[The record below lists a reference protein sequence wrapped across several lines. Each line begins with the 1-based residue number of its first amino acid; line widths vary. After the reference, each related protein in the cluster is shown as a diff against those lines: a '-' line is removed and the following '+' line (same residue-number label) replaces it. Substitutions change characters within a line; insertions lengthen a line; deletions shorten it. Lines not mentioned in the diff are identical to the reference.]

1 MKPMSN
7 VDIFTISDELNN
19 LLSGARV
26 DKSFQ
31 PTKDIVVMRFHV
43 PGTGRIDL
51 VMQCGSRIHISQY
64 PLENPTTPPTFPM
77 LLRKRIKGGHVESI
91 KQHNFDRVVEIRVKK
106 DKYYTIIVELFDKG
120 NIILLDDE
128 NNIILPLKRKHWSNR
143 DISSKREYVFPNN
156 IILPLKRKHWSNRDI
171 SSKREY
177 VFPEERGINPINISE
192 NEFTELFE
200 NNSDSDVVRTLA
212 RNGLGSLYAEEVI
225 ARANEITEIDKNTV
239 NNNLTEEQI
248 NGLYKGFK
256 KLFDNLKNESIKP
269 QIVKSD
275 SKEDVIPLDLMKYDS
290 FEKTYY
296 NTFNEACD
304 EFYSKKVNTDI
315 KQIKENA
322 WNKKVGKFEKRLKLQ
337 QETLDNFEKTIA
349 DSTFKGEVIYSN
361 YTTIENIIN
370 VVNTARDKS
379 YSFKE
384 IGKTLKKAKKDGMEE
399 AQIYESIDPM
409 GILTLKIDDTTLN
422 IDPKLTIPENA
433 ENYYEKSK
441 KAKRKTKG
449 ALIAIENTKKQLE
462 DIKSKKDSAMENIS
476 VPKKRVKKN
485 LKWYEKLRWFVS
497 SDDVLVVGGR
507 DANSNESV
515 VKKYLEPNDI
525 YLHADIH
532 GATSTAIKLNG
543 HKLNDNLLKES
554 GEFAAS
560 FSSAWSKG
568 FTSQDVFWVHPDQ
581 VSKTP
586 EAGEFLAKGSFVIRG
601 HRNYIRGARLKLAVG
616 IVDYEG
622 KRIMAGPIEAL
633 EKHSQNFVVLKPGF
647 TKKEAIAKKILHKIN
662 EDDLITLDDIIRV
675 LPSGKCD
682 IDEEYHQRKKY
693 EKN

>member
-7 VDIFTISDELNN
+7 VDIYTISDELNN

-51 VMQCGSRIHISQY
+51 VMQCGSRIHTSQY

-77 LLRKRIKGGHVESI
+77 LLRKRIKGAHVESV
-91 KQHNFDRVVEIRVKK
+91 KQHNFDRVVEINVKK

-143 DISSKREYVFPNN
+143 DISSKKKY
-156 IILPLKRKHWSNRDI
+156 I
-171 SSKREY
+171 
-177 VFPEERGINPINISE
+177 FPEERGINPTTVTQSE
-192 NEFTELFE
+192 FKEIFE
-200 NNSDSDVVRTLA
+200 NNSDSDLVRTLA
-212 RNGLGSLYAEEVI
+212 RNGLGSLYAEEI
-225 ARANEITEIDKNTV
+225 IKRANEIIAIDKNTP
-239 NNNLTEEQI
+239 NKDITEEQSI
-248 NGLYKGFK
+248 ALYNSLKN
-256 KLFDNLKNESIKP
+256 LFDSLKNDSAKP
-269 QIVKSD
+269 QIVKNN
-275 SKEDVIPLDLMKYDS
+275 SKEDVVPLDLINYED

-296 NTFNEACD
+296 ESFNEACD

-315 KQIKENA
+315 KEIKENA

-337 QETLDNFEKTIA
+337 QETLDNFDKTITE
-349 DSTFKGEVIYSN
+349 STKKGEVIYSN

-370 VVNTARDKS
+370 VVNTARSKD

-384 IGKTLKKAKKDGMEE
+384 IGKTLKKAKKEGMAE
-399 AQIYESIDPM
+399 AQIYESIDKL
-409 GILTLKIDDTTLN
+409 GVLTLDIDNTKIN

-433 ENYYEKSK
+433 ENYYEKAK

-462 DIKSKKDSAMENIS
+462 KIKAKKDVAMENIA

-485 LKWYEKLRWFVS
+485 LKWYEKLRWFLS
-497 SDDVLVVGGR
+497 SDGVLVVGGR

-543 HKLNDNLLKES
+543 NKLNDNLLKES

-586 EAGEFLAKGSFVIRG
+586 EAGEFLPKGSFVIRG
-601 HRNYIRGARLKLAVG
+601 HRNYIRGARVKLAIG

-633 EKHSQNFVVLKPGF
+633 EKHSENFVVLKPGF

-662 EDDLITLDDIIRV
+662 EDDLINLDDIIRV

>member
-7 VDIFTISDELNN
+7 VDIYTISDELNN

-51 VMQCGSRIHISQY
+51 VMQCGSRIHTSQY

-77 LLRKRIKGGHVESI
+77 LLRKRIKGAHVESV
-91 KQHNFDRVVEIRVKK
+91 KQHNFDRVVEINVKK

-143 DISSKREYVFPNN
+143 DISSKKEY
-156 IILPLKRKHWSNRDI
+156 I
-171 SSKREY
+171 
-177 VFPEERGINPINISE
+177 FPEERGINPTTVTQSE
-192 NEFTELFE
+192 FKEIFE
-200 NNSDSDVVRTLA
+200 NNSDSDLVRTLA
-212 RNGLGSLYAEEVI
+212 RNGLGSLYAEEI
-225 ARANEITEIDKNTV
+225 IKRANEIIAIDKNTP
-239 NNNLTEEQI
+239 NKDITEEQSI
-248 NGLYKGFK
+248 ALYNSLKN
-256 KLFDNLKNESIKP
+256 LFDSLKNDSAKP
-269 QIVKSD
+269 QIVKNN
-275 SKEDVIPLDLMKYDS
+275 SKEDVVPLDLINYED

-296 NTFNEACD
+296 ESFNEACD

-315 KQIKENA
+315 KEIKENA

-337 QETLDNFEKTIA
+337 QETLDNFDKTITE
-349 DSTFKGEVIYSN
+349 STKKGEVIYSN

-370 VVNTARDKS
+370 VVNTARSKD

-384 IGKTLKKAKKDGMEE
+384 IGKTLKKAKKEGMAE
-399 AQIYESIDPM
+399 AQIYESIDKL
-409 GILTLKIDDTTLN
+409 GVLTLDIDNTKIN

-433 ENYYEKSK
+433 ENYYEKAK

-462 DIKSKKDSAMENIS
+462 KIKAKKDVAMENIA

-485 LKWYEKLRWFVS
+485 LKWYEKLRWFLS
-497 SDDVLVVGGR
+497 SDGVLVVGGR

-543 HKLNDNLLKES
+543 NKLNENLLKES

-586 EAGEFLAKGSFVIRG
+586 EAGEFLPKGSFVIRG
-601 HRNYIRGARLKLAVG
+601 HRNYIRGARVKLAIG

-633 EKHSQNFVVLKPGF
+633 EKHSENFVVLKPGF

-662 EDDLITLDDIIRV
+662 EDDLINLDDIIRV

>member
-51 VMQCGSRIHISQY
+51 VMQCGSRIHTSQY

-143 DISSKREYVFPNN
+143 DISSKREYVFP
-156 IILPLKRKHWSNRDI
+156 
-171 SSKREY
+171 
-177 VFPEERGINPINISE
+177 EERGINPINISE

-239 NNNLTEEQI
+239 NNNLTEEQL
-248 NGLYKGFK
+248 NGLYEGFK

-275 SKEDVIPLDLMKYDS
+275 SKEDVIPLDLIKYDS

-349 DSTFKGEVIYSN
+349 ESTLKGEVIYSN

-370 VVNTARDKS
+370 VVNTARDKD

-384 IGKTLKKAKKDGMEE
+384 IGKTLKKAKKDGMAE

-476 VPKKRVKKN
+476 VPKKRVKKD

-497 SDDVLVVGGR
+497 SDDILVVGGR

>member
-1 MKPMSN
+1 MKSMSN
-7 VDIFTISDELNN
+7 VDIFTISNELNN

-51 VMQCGSRIHISQY
+51 VMQCGSRIHTSQY

-77 LLRKRIKGGHVESI
+77 LLRKRIKGAHVESI
-91 KQHNFDRVVEIRVKK
+91 QQHNFDRVVEIRVKK

-128 NNIILPLKRKHWSNR
+128 NNIILPLKRKQWSTR
-143 DISSKREYVFPNN
+143 DISSKKEY
-156 IILPLKRKHWSNRDI
+156 L
-171 SSKREY
+171 
-177 VFPEERGINPINISE
+177 FPEERGINPMTATE
-192 NEFTELFE
+192 EEFKSLFE
-200 NNSDSDVVRTLA
+200 DGESDAVRTLA
-212 RNGLGSLYAEEVI
+212 RNGLGSLYAEEI
-225 ARANEITEIDKNTV
+225 IKRANESVEIDKNTP
-239 NNNLTEEQI
+239 NSELTEEQLS
-248 NGLYKGFK
+248 GLYRGFK
-256 KLFDNLKNESIKP
+256 NLFDSLTDGTIKP
-269 QIVKSD
+269 QVVKNDNS
-275 SKEDVIPLDLMKYDS
+275 EDVVALDLVKYED

-296 NTFNEACD
+296 ETFNEACD

-315 KQIKENA
+315 KNVQETA
-322 WNKKVGKFEKRLKLQ
+322 WNKKVNKFEKRLRLQ
-337 QETLDNFEKTIA
+337 EETLDNFNKTIK
-349 DSTFKGEVIYSN
+349 DSQHKGEIIYSN
-361 YTTIENIIN
+361 YPSIENIIT
-370 VVNTARDKS
+370 VVNQARSKD

-384 IGKTLKKAKKDGMEE
+384 IGKILKKAKEDGMPE
-399 AQIYESIDPM
+399 AQIYESIDKL
-409 GILTLKIDDTTLN
+409 GVLTLN
-422 IDPKLTIPENA
+422 IDDTSFIIDPKITIPENA
-433 ENYYEKSK
+433 ENYYEKAK

-462 DIKSKKDSAMENIS
+462 DIKAKKDIAMERVS

-485 LKWYEKLRWFVS
+485 LKWYEKMRWFLS
-497 SDDVLVVGGR
+497 SDGILVIGGR
-507 DANSNESV
+507 DANSNENV

-532 GATSTAIKLNG
+532 GASSIAIKLNG
-543 HKLNDNLLKES
+543 SELNDNLLKES

-560 FSSAWSKG
+560 FSSAWSLG

-586 EAGEFLAKGSFVIRG
+586 ESGEFLAKGSFVIRG
-601 HRNYIRGARLKLAVG
+601 HRNYIRGARVKLAIG

-622 KRIMAGPIEAL
+622 KRIMIGPIEAL
-633 EKHSQNFVVLKPGF
+633 EAHCENFVVIKPGY
-647 TKKEAIAKKILHKIN
+647 TKKEALAKKIIHKIN
-662 EDDLITLDDIIRV
+662 EDDLLTLDDIIRV

-693 EKN
+693 EKS

>member
-7 VDIFTISDELNN
+7 VDIYTISNELNN

-43 PGTGRIDL
+43 PGTGRVDL

-77 LLRKRIKGGHVESI
+77 LLRKRIKGAHVESV
-91 KQHNFDRVVEIRVKK
+91 KQHNFDRVVEIKVKK
-106 DKYYTIIVELFDKG
+106 DKYYTVIVELFDKG

-128 NNIILPLKRKHWSNR
+128 NNIILPLKRKHWSSR
-143 DISSKREYVFPNN
+143 DISSKKEY
-156 IILPLKRKHWSNRDI
+156 L
-171 SSKREY
+171 
-177 VFPEERGINPINISE
+177 FPEERGINPITT
-192 NEFTELFE
+192 TEEKFKQIFKE
-200 NNSDSDVVRTLA
+200 TESDVVRTLA
-212 RNGLGSLYAEEVI
+212 INGFGSLYAEEI
-225 ARANEITEIDKNTV
+225 IERANEIEEIDKNTP
-239 NNNLTEEQI
+239 NNELTDGQI
-248 NGLYKGFK
+248 SNLYKGFK
-256 KLFDNLKNESIKP
+256 NLFDNLTEEAIKP
-269 QIVKSD
+269 QIVKNGN
-275 SKEDVIPLDLMKYDS
+275 KEDVVPINLIKYDG
-290 FEKTYY
+290 FEKKYY
-296 NTFNEACD
+296 TSFNEACD
-304 EFYSKKVNTDI
+304 EYYSKKVNTDI
-315 KQIKENA
+315 KSIKENA
-322 WNKKVGKFEKRLKLQ
+322 WNKKVNKFEKRLRLQ
-337 QETLDNFEKTIA
+337 KETLDNFNKTI
-349 DSTFKGEVIYSN
+349 DESQHKGEIIYSN

-370 VVNTARDKS
+370 VVNQARSKD

-384 IGKTLKKAKKDGMEE
+384 IGKTLKNAKKDGMSE
-399 AQIYESIDPM
+399 AQIYESIDKL
-409 GILTLKIDDTTLN
+409 GVLTLKIDDTTLI

-433 ENYYEKSK
+433 ENYYEKAK

-449 ALIAIENTKKQLE
+449 ALIAIENTEKQLE
-462 DIKSKKDSAMENIS
+462 NIKSKKDSAMENITI
-476 VPKKRVKKN
+476 PKKRVKKN

-497 SDDVLVVGGR
+497 SDGFLVVGGR

-515 VKKYLEPNDI
+515 VKKYLETNDI

-543 HKLNDNLLKES
+543 SKPNDNLLKES
-554 GEFAAS
+554 SEFAAS

-568 FTSQDVFWVHPDQ
+568 FTYQDVFWVHPDQ
-581 VSKTP
+581 VTKTP
-586 EAGEFLAKGSFVIRG
+586 ESGEFLPKGSFVIRG
-601 HRNYIRGARLKLAVG
+601 HRNYIRSAKVKLAIG

-622 KRIMAGPIEAL
+622 KRIMAGPIDAVEA
-633 EKHSQNFVVLKPGF
+633 HCDNYVVIKPGF
-647 TKKEAIAKKILHKIN
+647 TKKEAIAKKIINQIN

-693 EKN
+693 EN

>member
-7 VDIFTISDELNN
+7 VDIYTISNELNN

-43 PGTGRIDL
+43 PGTGRVDL

-77 LLRKRIKGGHVESI
+77 LLRKRIKGAHVESV
-91 KQHNFDRVVEIRVKK
+91 KQHNFDRVVEIKVKK
-106 DKYYTIIVELFDKG
+106 DKYYTVIVELFDKG

-128 NNIILPLKRKHWSNR
+128 NNIILPLKRKHWSSR
-143 DISSKREYVFPNN
+143 DISSKKEY
-156 IILPLKRKHWSNRDI
+156 L
-171 SSKREY
+171 
-177 VFPEERGINPINISE
+177 FPEERGINPITT
-192 NEFTELFE
+192 TEGKFKQIFKE
-200 NNSDSDVVRTLA
+200 TESDVVRTLA
-212 RNGLGSLYAEEVI
+212 INGFGSLYAEEI
-225 ARANEITEIDKNTV
+225 IERANEIEEIDKNTA
-239 NNNLTEEQI
+239 NNELTDEQI
-248 NGLYKGFK
+248 SNLYKGFK
-256 KLFDNLKNESIKP
+256 NLFDNLTEEAIKP
-269 QIVKSD
+269 QIVKNGN
-275 SKEDVIPLDLMKYDS
+275 KEDVVPINLIKYDG
-290 FEKTYY
+290 FEKKYY
-296 NTFNEACD
+296 TSFNEACD
-304 EFYSKKVNTDI
+304 EYYSKKVNTDI
-315 KQIKENA
+315 KSIKENA
-322 WNKKVGKFEKRLKLQ
+322 WNKKVNKFEKRLRLQ
-337 QETLDNFEKTIA
+337 KETLDNFNKTI
-349 DSTFKGEVIYSN
+349 DESQHKGEIIYSN

-370 VVNTARDKS
+370 VVNQARSKD

-384 IGKTLKKAKKDGMEE
+384 IGKTLKNAKKDGMPE
-399 AQIYESIDPM
+399 AQIYESIDKL
-409 GILTLKIDDTTLN
+409 GVLTLKIDDTTLI

-433 ENYYEKSK
+433 ENYYEKAK

-449 ALIAIENTKKQLE
+449 ALIAIENTEKQLE
-462 DIKSKKDSAMENIS
+462 NIKSKKDSAMENIAI
-476 VPKKRVKKN
+476 PKKRVKKN

-497 SDDVLVVGGR
+497 SDGFLVVGGR

-515 VKKYLEPNDI
+515 VKKYLETNDI

-543 HKLNDNLLKES
+543 SKPNDNLLKES
-554 GEFAAS
+554 SEFAAS

-568 FTSQDVFWVHPDQ
+568 FTYQDVFWVHPDQ
-581 VSKTP
+581 VTKTP
-586 EAGEFLAKGSFVIRG
+586 ESGEFLPKGSFVIRG
-601 HRNYIRGARLKLAVG
+601 HRNYIRSAKVKLAIG

-622 KRIMAGPIEAL
+622 KRIMAGPIDAVEA
-633 EKHSQNFVVLKPGF
+633 HCDNYVVIKPGF
-647 TKKEAIAKKILHKIN
+647 TKKEAIAKKIINQIN

-693 EKN
+693 EN

>member
-1 MKPMSN
+1 MKSMSN
-7 VDIFTISDELNN
+7 VDIYTISNELNN

-43 PGTGRIDL
+43 PGTGRVDL
-51 VMQCGSRIHISQY
+51 VMQCGSRIHTSQY

-77 LLRKRIKGGHVESI
+77 LLRKRIKGAHVESI
-91 KQHNFDRVVEIRVKK
+91 KQHNFDRVVEIKVKK

-128 NNIILPLKRKHWSNR
+128 NNIILPLKRKQWSHR
-143 DISSKREYVFPNN
+143 DISSKKEY
-156 IILPLKRKHWSNRDI
+156 I
-171 SSKREY
+171 
-177 VFPEERGINPINISE
+177 FPEERGINPITVSE
-192 NEFTELFE
+192 NEFRELFQ
-200 NNSDSDVVRTLA
+200 NSDSDVVRTLA
-212 RNGLGSLYAEEVI
+212 MNGLGSLYAEEI
-225 ARANEITEIDKNTV
+225 IKRANETIEIDKNT
-239 NNNLTEEQI
+239 LTTELSPKQI
-248 NGLYKGFK
+248 GGLYTGLKDI
-256 KLFDNLKNESIKP
+256 FDNLKNEEIKP
-269 QIVKSD
+269 QIVKND
-275 SKEDVIPLDLMKYDS
+275 SKEDVVALDLVKYEE

-296 NTFNEACD
+296 DNFNEACD
-304 EFYSKKVNTDI
+304 EFYSKKVNTTI
-315 KQIKENA
+315 KDVKEAA
-322 WNKKVGKFEKRLKLQ
+322 WNKKVNKFEKRLNLQ
-337 QETLDNFEKTIA
+337 QETLDNFEKTIEE
-349 DSTFKGEVIYSN
+349 SQHKGEVIYSN
-361 YTTIENIIN
+361 YPSIENIIN
-370 VVNTARDKS
+370 VVNSARSKD

-384 IGKTLKKAKKDGMEE
+384 IGKTLKKAKNDGMAE
-399 AQIYESIDPM
+399 AQIYESIDKM
-409 GILTLKIDDTTLN
+409 GVLTLDIDDTKIN

-433 ENYYEKSK
+433 EKYYEKSK
-441 KAKRKTKG
+441 KAKRKIKG

-462 DIKSKKDSAMENIS
+462 DIKAKKDIAMEHIA

-485 LKWYEKLRWFVS
+485 LKWYEKLRWFIS
-497 SDDVLVVGGR
+497 SDNILVVGGR
-507 DANSNESV
+507 DANSNESI

-532 GATSTAIKLNG
+532 GAASTAIKLNG
-543 HKLNDNLLKES
+543 HKLNDNILKES

-560 FSSAWSKG
+560 FSSAWSMG

-601 HRNYIRGARLKLAVG
+601 HRNYIRGARVKLAIG

-633 EKHSQNFVVLKPGF
+633 EAHSKNYVVLKPGF
-647 TKKEAIAKKILHKIN
+647 TKKEAIAKKIINKIN
-662 EDDLITLDDIIRV
+662 EDDLLTLDDIIRV

-682 IDEEYHQRKKY
+682 IDERIPSKK
-693 EKN
+693 EI

>member
-51 VMQCGSRIHISQY
+51 VMQCGSRIHTSQY

-143 DISSKREYVFPNN
+143 DISSKREYVFP
-156 IILPLKRKHWSNRDI
+156 
-171 SSKREY
+171 
-177 VFPEERGINPINISE
+177 EERGINPINISE

-239 NNNLTEEQI
+239 NNNLTEEQL
-248 NGLYKGFK
+248 NGLYEGFK

-275 SKEDVIPLDLMKYDS
+275 SKEDVIPLDLIKYDS

-349 DSTFKGEVIYSN
+349 ESTLKGEVIYSN

-370 VVNTARDKS
+370 VVNTARDKG

-384 IGKTLKKAKKDGMEE
+384 IGKTLKKAKKDGMSE
-399 AQIYESIDPM
+399 AQIYESIDPL
-409 GILTLKIDDTTLN
+409 GVLTLNIDGTTLN
-422 IDPKLTIPENA
+422 INPKLTIPENA

-462 DIKSKKDSAMENIS
+462 EIKSKKDSAMENIS

-525 YLHADIH
+525 YLHADI
-532 GATSTAIKLNG
+532 
-543 HKLNDNLLKES
+543 
-554 GEFAAS
+554 
-560 FSSAWSKG
+560 
-568 FTSQDVFWVHPDQ
+568 Q
-581 VSKTP
+581 
-586 EAGEFLAKGSFVIRG
+586 
-601 HRNYIRGARLKLAVG
+601 
-616 IVDYEG
+616 
-622 KRIMAGPIEAL
+622 
-633 EKHSQNFVVLKPGF
+633 
-647 TKKEAIAKKILHKIN
+647 IN
-662 EDDLITLDDIIRV
+662 
-675 LPSGKCD
+675 
-682 IDEEYHQRKKY
+682 
-693 EKN
+693 

>member
-1 MKPMSN
+1 MKSMSN
-7 VDIFTISDELNN
+7 VDIFTISNELNN

-51 VMQCGSRIHISQY
+51 VMQCGSRIHTSQY

-77 LLRKRIKGGHVESI
+77 LLRKRIKGAHVESI
-91 KQHNFDRVVEIRVKK
+91 QQHNFDRVVEIRVKK

-128 NNIILPLKRKHWSNR
+128 NNIILPLKRKQWSTR
-143 DISSKREYVFPNN
+143 DISSKKEY
-156 IILPLKRKHWSNRDI
+156 L
-171 SSKREY
+171 
-177 VFPEERGINPINISE
+177 FPEERGINPMTATE
-192 NEFTELFE
+192 EEFKSLFE
-200 NNSDSDVVRTLA
+200 DGESDAVRTLA
-212 RNGLGSLYAEEVI
+212 RNGLGSLYAEEI
-225 ARANEITEIDKNTV
+225 IKRANESVEIDKNTP
-239 NNNLTEEQI
+239 NSELTEEQLS
-248 NGLYKGFK
+248 GLYKGFK
-256 KLFDNLKNESIKP
+256 NLFDSLTDGTIKP
-269 QIVKSD
+269 QVVKNDNS
-275 SKEDVIPLDLMKYDS
+275 EDVVALDLVKYED

-296 NTFNEACD
+296 ETFNEACD

-315 KQIKENA
+315 KNVQETA
-322 WNKKVGKFEKRLKLQ
+322 WNKKVNKFEKRLRLQ
-337 QETLDNFEKTIA
+337 EETLDNFNKTIEE
-349 DSTFKGEVIYSN
+349 SQHKGEIIYSN
-361 YTTIENIIN
+361 YPSIENIIT
-370 VVNTARDKS
+370 VVNQARSKD

-384 IGKTLKKAKKDGMEE
+384 IGKILKKAKEDGMPE
-399 AQIYESIDPM
+399 AQIYESIDKL
-409 GILTLKIDDTTLN
+409 GVLTLN
-422 IDPKLTIPENA
+422 IDDTSFIIDPKITIPENA
-433 ENYYEKSK
+433 ENYYEKAK

-462 DIKSKKDSAMENIS
+462 DIKAKKDVAMERVS

-485 LKWYEKLRWFVS
+485 LKWYEKMRWFLS
-497 SDDVLVVGGR
+497 SDGILVIGGR
-507 DANSNESV
+507 DANSNENV

-532 GATSTAIKLNG
+532 GASSTAIKLNG
-543 HKLNDNLLKES
+543 SELNDNLLKES

-560 FSSAWSKG
+560 FSSAWSLG

-586 EAGEFLAKGSFVIRG
+586 ESGEFLAKGSFVIRG
-601 HRNYIRGARLKLAVG
+601 HRNYIRGARVKLAIG

-622 KRIMAGPIEAL
+622 KRIMIGPIDAL
-633 EKHSQNFVVLKPGF
+633 EAHCENFVVIKPGY
-647 TKKEAIAKKILHKIN
+647 TKKEALAKKIIHKIN
-662 EDDLITLDDIIRV
+662 EDDLLTLDDIIRV

-693 EKN
+693 EKS

>member
-1 MKPMSN
+1 MKKKVFTMKPMSN
-7 VDIFTISDELNN
+7 VDIYTISDELNN

-51 VMQCGSRIHISQY
+51 VMQCGSRIHTSQY

-77 LLRKRIKGGHVESI
+77 LLRKRIKGAHVESV
-91 KQHNFDRVVEIRVKK
+91 KQHNFDRVVEIKVKK
-106 DKYYTIIVELFDKG
+106 DKYYTVIVELFDKG

-143 DISSKREYVFPNN
+143 DISSKKEY
-156 IILPLKRKHWSNRDI
+156 I
-171 SSKREY
+171 
-177 VFPEERGINPINISE
+177 FPEERGINPTKVTQK
-192 NEFTELFE
+192 EFKEILD
-200 NNSDSDVVRTLA
+200 NNSDSDIVRTLA
-212 RNGLGSLYAEEVI
+212 RNGLGSLYAEEIIKRTNEKI
-225 ARANEITEIDKNTV
+225 AIDKNTP
-239 NNNLTEEQI
+239 NKDITDEQCI
-248 NGLYKGFK
+248 ELYNSLKN
-256 KLFDNLKNESIKP
+256 LFDSLKNDSVKP
-269 QIVKSD
+269 QIVKNN
-275 SKEDVIPLDLMKYDS
+275 SKEDVVPLDLINYAD

-296 NTFNEACD
+296 NNFNEACD
-304 EFYSKKVNTDI
+304 EFYSKKVNIDI
-315 KQIKENA
+315 KSVKENA

-337 QETLDNFEKTIA
+337 QETLDNFDKTITE
-349 DSTFKGEVIYSN
+349 STHKGEVIYSN
-361 YTTIENIIN
+361 YATIENIIN
-370 VVNTARDKS
+370 VVNTARGKG

-384 IGKTLKKAKKDGMEE
+384 IGKTLKKAKKEGMAE
-399 AQIYESIDPM
+399 AQIYESIDKL
-409 GILTLKIDDTTLN
+409 GVLTLDIDNTKIN

-433 ENYYEKSK
+433 ENYYEKAK

-462 DIKSKKDSAMENIS
+462 KIKAKKDVAMESIS

-485 LKWYEKLRWFVS
+485 LKWFEKLRWFVS
-497 SDDVLVVGGR
+497 SEGVLVVGGR

-543 HKLNDNLLKES
+543 NKLNDNLLKES

-586 EAGEFLAKGSFVIRG
+586 EAGEFLPKGSFVIRG
-601 HRNYIRGARLKLAVG
+601 HRNYIRGARVKLAIG

-622 KRIMAGPIEAL
+622 KRIMAGPIESL
-633 EKHSQNFVVLKPGF
+633 EKHSENFVVLKPGF

-662 EDDLITLDDIIRV
+662 EDDLINLDDIIRV

>member
-19 LLSGARV
+19 LLSSARV

-51 VMQCGSRIHISQY
+51 VMQCGSRIHTSQY

-143 DISSKREYVFPNN
+143 DISSKREYVFP
-156 IILPLKRKHWSNRDI
+156 
-171 SSKREY
+171 
-177 VFPEERGINPINISE
+177 EERGINPINISE

-239 NNNLTEEQI
+239 NNNLTEEQL
-248 NGLYKGFK
+248 NGLYEGFK

-275 SKEDVIPLDLMKYDS
+275 SKEDVIPLDLIKYDS

-349 DSTFKGEVIYSN
+349 ESTLKGEVIYSN

-370 VVNTARDKS
+370 VVNTARDKG

-384 IGKTLKKAKKDGMEE
+384 IGKTLKKAKKDGMSE
-399 AQIYESIDPM
+399 AQIYESIDPL
-409 GILTLKIDDTTLN
+409 GVLTLNIDGTTLN
-422 IDPKLTIPENA
+422 INPKLTIPENA

-462 DIKSKKDSAMENIS
+462 EIKSKKDSAMENIS

-485 LKWYEKLRWFVS
+485 LKWYEKLRWFV
-497 SDDVLVVGGR
+497 
-507 DANSNESV
+507 
-515 VKKYLEPNDI
+515 
-525 YLHADIH
+525 
-532 GATSTAIKLNG
+532 
-543 HKLNDNLLKES
+543 
-554 GEFAAS
+554 
-560 FSSAWSKG
+560 
-568 FTSQDVFWVHPDQ
+568 
-581 VSKTP
+581 
-586 EAGEFLAKGSFVIRG
+586 
-601 HRNYIRGARLKLAVG
+601 
-616 IVDYEG
+616 
-622 KRIMAGPIEAL
+622 
-633 EKHSQNFVVLKPGF
+633 
-647 TKKEAIAKKILHKIN
+647 IN
-662 EDDLITLDDIIRV
+662 
-675 LPSGKCD
+675 
-682 IDEEYHQRKKY
+682 
-693 EKN
+693 

>member
-1 MKPMSN
+1 MKSMSN
-7 VDIFTISDELNN
+7 VDIYTISNELNN

-51 VMQCGSRIHISQY
+51 VMQCGSRIHTSQY

-77 LLRKRIKGGHVESI
+77 LLRKRIKGAHVESI
-91 KQHNFDRVVEIRVKK
+91 KQHNFDRVVEIKVKK

-128 NNIILPLKRKHWSNR
+128 NNIILPLKRKQWSHR
-143 DISSKREYVFPNN
+143 DISSKKEY
-156 IILPLKRKHWSNRDI
+156 K
-171 SSKREY
+171 
-177 VFPEERGINPINISE
+177 FPEERGINPITV
-192 NEFTELFE
+192 NEGEFQELFE
-200 NNSDSDVVRTLA
+200 NSESDVVRTLA
-212 RNGLGSLYAEEVI
+212 MNGLGSLYAEEI
-225 ARANEITEIDKNTV
+225 IKRANETVEVEKNMPSTE
-239 NNNLTEEQI
+239 LSQEQI
-248 NGLYKGFK
+248 NGLYTGLKE
-256 KLFDNLKNESIKP
+256 LFDNLKNDSIKP
-269 QIVKSD
+269 QIVKND
-275 SKEDVIPLDLMKYDS
+275 SKEDVVALDLVKYED
-290 FEKTYY
+290 FEKTYFD
-296 NTFNEACD
+296 NFNEACD
-304 EFYSKKVNTDI
+304 EFYSKKVNTSI
-315 KQIKENA
+315 KDVKEAA
-322 WNKKVGKFEKRLKLQ
+322 WNKKVNRFEKRLSLQ
-337 QETLDNFEKTIA
+337 QETLDNFKKTIEE
-349 DSTFKGEVIYSN
+349 SQHKGEVIYSN
-361 YTTIENIIN
+361 YPSIENIIN
-370 VVNTARDKS
+370 VVNTARSKD

-384 IGKTLKKAKKDGMEE
+384 IGKTLKKAKNDGMDE
-399 AQIYESIDPM
+399 AQIYESIDKM
-409 GILTLKIDDTTLN
+409 GVLTLDIDNTKIN

-433 ENYYEKSK
+433 EKYYEKSK
-441 KAKRKTKG
+441 KAKRKIKG

-462 DIKSKKDSAMENIS
+462 DIKAKKDIAMEHIA

-485 LKWYEKLRWFVS
+485 LKWYEKLRWFIS
-497 SDDVLVVGGR
+497 SDNVLVVGGR
-507 DANSNESV
+507 DANSNESI

-543 HKLNDNLLKES
+543 NKLNDNLLKES

-560 FSSAWSKG
+560 FSSAWSMG

-586 EAGEFLAKGSFVIRG
+586 ESGEFLPKGSFVIRG
-601 HRNYIRGARLKLAVG
+601 HRNYIRGARVKLAIG

-633 EKHSQNFVVLKPGF
+633 EAHSENFVVLKPGF
-647 TKKEAIAKKILHKIN
+647 TKKEAIAKKIINKIN
-662 EDDLITLDDIIRV
+662 EDDLLTLDDIIRV

-682 IDEEYHQRKKY
+682 IDEEYYQRKKY
-693 EKN
+693 EKY

>member
-1 MKPMSN
+1 MSN
-7 VDIFTISDELNN
+7 VDIFTITNELNN

-51 VMQCGSRIHISQY
+51 VMQCGSRIHTSQY

-77 LLRKRIKGGHVESI
+77 LLRKRVKGAHVESI
-91 KQHNFDRVVEIRVKK
+91 KQHNFDRVVEIKVKK

-128 NNIILPLKRKHWSNR
+128 NNIILPLKRKRLSTR
-143 DISSKREYVFPNN
+143 DISSKIEY
-156 IILPLKRKHWSNRDI
+156 
-171 SSKREY
+171 E
-177 VFPEERGINPINISE
+177 FPEERGINPIKITE
-192 NEFTELFE
+192 HEFKEVFNDE
-200 NNSDSDVVRTLA
+200 ESDLVRTLA
-212 RNGLGSLYAEEVI
+212 RNGLGSLYAEEI
-225 ARANEITEIDKNTV
+225 IKRANEITEIQKDTP
-239 NNNLTEEQI
+239 NNELTDNQLNALYDGFKDLFDSLTEGKI
-248 NGLYKGFK
+248 R
-256 KLFDNLKNESIKP
+256 P
-269 QIVKSD
+269 QIVKND
-275 SKEDVIPLDLMKYDS
+275 SKEDVVALDLVKYND
-290 FEKTYY
+290 FDKTYY
-296 NTFNEACD
+296 ETFNEACD
-304 EFYSKKVNTDI
+304 EFYSKKVNASI
-315 KQIKENA
+315 KNVKESA
-322 WNKKVGKFEKRLKLQ
+322 WNKKVNKFEKRLRLQ
-337 QETLDNFEKTIA
+337 EETLDNFYKTI
-349 DSTFKGEVIYSN
+349 DDCQHKGEVIYSN
-361 YTTIENIIN
+361 YPTIENIVN
-370 VVNTARDKS
+370 VVKQARSKD

-384 IGKTLKKAKKDGMEE
+384 IGKTLKKAKKDGMSE
-399 AQIYESIDPM
+399 AQIYESIDKM
-409 GILTLKIDDTTLN
+409 GVLTLKIDETSLN

-433 ENYYEKSK
+433 ENYYEKAK

-449 ALIAIENTKKQLE
+449 AQIAIENTKKQLE
-462 DIKSKKDSAMENIS
+462 KIKAKKDVAMENIS
-476 VPKKRVKKN
+476 TPKKRVKKN
-485 LKWYEKLRWFVS
+485 LKWYEKLRWFLS
-497 SDDVLVVGGR
+497 SDGHLVIGGR

-532 GATSTAIKLNG
+532 GASSTAIKLNG
-543 HKLNDNLLKES
+543 DEVNDNLLKES

-560 FSSAWSKG
+560 FSSAWSMG

-601 HRNYIRGARLKLAVG
+601 HRNYIRGARVKLAIG

-633 EKHSQNFVVLKPGF
+633 EAHCENFVVLKPGF
-647 TKKEAIAKKILHKIN
+647 TKKEAIAKKIIHKIN
-662 EDDLITLDDIIRV
+662 EDDLLTLDDIIRV

-682 IDEEYHQRKKY
+682 IDDEYHQRKKY
-693 EKN
+693 EKINPDSLQD

>member
-7 VDIFTISDELNN
+7 VDIYTISNELNN

-31 PTKDIVVMRFHV
+31 PSKDIVVMRFHV
-43 PGTGRIDL
+43 PGTGRVDL

-77 LLRKRIKGGHVESI
+77 LLRKRVKGAHVESI
-91 KQHNFDRVVEIRVKK
+91 KQHNFDRVVEIKVKK

-128 NNIILPLKRKHWSNR
+128 NNIILPLKRKQWSTR
-143 DISSKREYVFPNN
+143 DISSKKEYA
-156 IILPLKRKHWSNRDI
+156 
-171 SSKREY
+171 
-177 VFPEERGINPINISE
+177 FPEERGINPITVTE
-192 NEFTELFE
+192 NEFKELFE
-200 NNSDSDVVRTLA
+200 NEESDVVRTLA
-212 RNGLGSLYAEEVI
+212 RNGLGSLYAEEI
-225 ARANEITEIDKNTV
+225 IKRTNEIIELDKKTP
-239 NNNLTEEQI
+239 NNELTPEQI
-248 NGLYKGFK
+248 SGLYAGLKE
-256 KLFDNLKNESIKP
+256 LFDNLKDEDIKP
-269 QIVKSD
+269 QIVKDS
-275 SKEDVIPLDLMKYDS
+275 SKEDVVPIDLKKYEGYEKTFYDS
-290 FEKTYY
+290 
-296 NTFNEACD
+296 FNEACD
-304 EFYSKKVNTDI
+304 EFYSKKVNIDI
-315 KQIKENA
+315 KGIKEAA
-322 WNKKVGKFEKRLKLQ
+322 WNKKVNKFEKRLKLQ

-349 DSTFKGEVIYSN
+349 ESTRKGEIIYSN

-370 VVNTARDKS
+370 VVNDARSKD
-379 YSFKE
+379 YSFKD
-384 IGKTLKKAKKDGMEE
+384 IGKTLKKAKNEGMAE
-399 AQIYESIDPM
+399 AQIFESIDPL
-409 GILTLKIDDTTLN
+409 GVLTLDIENVKIN

-433 ENYYEKSK
+433 ENYYEKAK

-462 DIKSKKDSAMENIS
+462 EIKAKKDVAMENIS
-476 VPKKRVKKN
+476 VPKKRVKKD

-497 SDDVLVVGGR
+497 SDGILVVGGR
-507 DANSNESV
+507 DANSNENV

-532 GATSTAIKLNG
+532 GASSTAIKLNG
-543 HKLNDNLLKES
+543 SKLNDNLLKES

-586 EAGEFLAKGSFVIRG
+586 EAGEFLPKGSFVIRG
-601 HRNYIRGARLKLAVG
+601 HRNFIRSARVKLAIG

-622 KRIMAGPIEAL
+622 KRIMAGPVEAL
-633 EKHSQNFVVLKPGF
+633 ETHSENFVVLKPGF

-662 EDDLITLDDIIRV
+662 EDELITLDDIIRV

-693 EKN
+693 ERS